1 MLNRTCREFID
12 VLASREP
19 VPGGGGASALAGA
32 VGIAL
37 GAMVGDTLGQLP
49 AINERLAVA
58 VKAEREKGIGM
69 VKSVL
74 DRVREGK

>member
-37 GAMVGDTLGQLP
+37 GAMVGELTVGKKKYAEHEAEISNLFFVLIKLLITL
-49 AINERLAVA
+49 
-58 VKAEREKGIGM
+58 
-69 VKSVL
+69 
-74 DRVREGK
+74 

>member
-1 MLNRTCREFID
+1 MPF
-12 VLASREP
+12 SR
-19 VPGGGGASALAGA
+19 SAFTATA
-32 VGIAL
+32 R
-37 GAMVGDTLGQLP
+37 
-49 AINERLAVA
+49 RLAVA